1 MIELDAS
8 TKDEVARL
16 MTGDEDRRFRRTEK
30 QLRDFFQRAGI
41 KDVPYDDRPT
51 RSLLARRALE
61 GSNDGI
67 SNAERAILRLA
78 DPREYSSDK
87 DAYEESVRQL
97 GEILSTEA
105 LQITHD
111 ERNRPAIIPLELP
124 PEPEAALGDVELKV
138 SLDQVISDPDLE
150 AVAQERLNEARSCHS
165 AGAYMSSII
174 MLGSL
179 LEGVLI
185 AAVKERPHGQLPKP
199 IERMGLQDL
208 IDFAHKQRWIQ
219 FDAQLGSQLV
229 RQYRN
234 LVHPDL
240 QLRQIGHLPDA
251 DTLDMC
257 WPVVNAI
264 LNDLAATARNKP
276 QRTK

>member
-8 TKDEVARL
+8 TKDEIARL
-16 MTGDEDRRFRRTEK
+16 MAGDEDRRLRRTEK
-30 QLRDFFQRAGI
+30 QLREFFQRAGI
-41 KDVPYDDRPT
+41 EDVPDDDRPT
-51 RSLLARRALE
+51 RLLLARRALD
-61 GSNDGI
+61 GSNDGV

-87 DAYEESVRQL
+87 AAYEESMRQL
-97 GEILSTEA
+97 GGILNIEG
-105 LQITHD
+105 LRIVHD
-111 ERNRPAIIPLELP
+111 ERNRPAITPLELSL
-124 PEPEAALGDVELKV
+124 EPETALGDVELKV
-138 SLDQVISDPDLE
+138 SLDQVISNSDLE

-185 AAVKERPHGQLPKP
+185 AAVQERPHGQLPKP
-199 IERMGLQDL
+199 IEMMGLQDL
-208 IDFAHKQRWIQ
+208 INFAHKQRWIQ

-234 LVHPDL
+234 LVHPGL
-240 QLRQIGHLPDA
+240 QLREIGHLPDA

-264 LNDLAATARNKP
+264 LNDLAATAPNKP
-276 QRTK
+276 QRPK

>member
-8 TKDEVARL
+8 MKDEIARL
-16 MTGDEDRRFRRTEK
+16 MTGDEDRMLRRTEK
-30 QLRDFFQRAGI
+30 KLREFFQNAGI
-41 KDVPYDDRPT
+41 EGVPDDDRPT
-51 RSLLARRALE
+51 RLLLARRALDG
-61 GSNDGI
+61 GSDGV

-78 DPREYSSDK
+78 DQREYSSDK
-87 DAYEESVRQL
+87 AAYEEAVRQI
-97 GEILSTEA
+97 GKILSVEG
-105 LQITHD
+105 LQIVYG
-111 ERNRPAIIPLELP
+111 ERNRPAIT
-124 PEPEAALGDVELKV
+124 ALDLASKSETTLRDVELKV
-138 SLDQVISDPDLE
+138 SLDQVITDPDLT
-150 AVAQERLNEARSCHS
+150 AVAQERLNEARACHN
-165 AGAYMSSII
+165 AGAYMSAII

-185 AAVKERPHGQLPKP
+185 AAIRERPHGQLPRP
-199 IERMGLQDL
+199 VENMSLQDL
-208 IDFAHKQRWIQ
+208 IALAHKQRWIQ

-251 DTLDMC
+251 DTLDIC

-264 LNDLAATARNKP
+264 LNDLAATGHNTP
-276 QRTK
+276 Q